1 MHRWIILFVAAIFLD
16 IILKF
21 SKTVT
26 LEFSDSP
33 IQILVFFLSRKT
45 VGRATRTKNF
55 LDDRLMLMLSL
66 KKTYRMLYFHIVEK
80 LSQLAFFMTSFFTL
94 VVFDCST
101 LYKTLVLFLEKLK
114 ISRKACFYIILQNFY
129 RQLFNL

>member
-1 MHRWIILFVAAIFLD
+1 MHRWIILYVAAISLD

-21 SKTVT
+21 WKTVT

-45 VGRATRTKNF
+45 VGRATRTKKF

-80 LSQLAFFMTSFFTL
+80 LS
-94 VVFDCST
+94 
-101 LYKTLVLFLEKLK
+101 
-114 ISRKACFYIILQNFY
+114 
-129 RQLFNL
+129 

>member
-1 MHRWIILFVAAIFLD
+1 MHRWIILFVAAISLD

-45 VGRATRTKNF
+45 AGWATRTKNF

-80 LSQLAFFMTSFFTL
+80 LS
-94 VVFDCST
+94 
-101 LYKTLVLFLEKLK
+101 
-114 ISRKACFYIILQNFY
+114 
-129 RQLFNL
+129 

>member
-1 MHRWIILFVAAIFLD
+1 MHRWIILFVAAISLD

-33 IQILVFFLSRKT
+33 TQILVFFLSRKT
-45 VGRATRTKNF
+45 VGRATRTKKF

-80 LSQLAFFMTSFFTL
+80 LS
-94 VVFDCST
+94 
-101 LYKTLVLFLEKLK
+101 
-114 ISRKACFYIILQNFY
+114 
-129 RQLFNL
+129 